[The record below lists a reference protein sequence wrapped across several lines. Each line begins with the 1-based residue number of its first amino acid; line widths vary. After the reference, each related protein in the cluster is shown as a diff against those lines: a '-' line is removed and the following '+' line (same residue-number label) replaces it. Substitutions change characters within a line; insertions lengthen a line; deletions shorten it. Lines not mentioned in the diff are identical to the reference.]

1 MQARE
6 EQLLLQLSRPIDSSR
21 TTCPLLSK
29 KMERKLLVFLV
40 VSSIWS
46 VFLPF
51 VLANPVEDKQAL
63 LDFLE
68 SISHSPRLN
77 WNKDSSVCQS
87 WTGVK
92 CSADESRVI
101 ALRLPGAG
109 LRGIIPPNTLSRLTA
124 IQLLNLR
131 MNRLSGSFPPD
142 FSNFRNLTG
151 LYLQRNNFSGPLPQ
165 DWSVWK
171 NLTVL
176 DLSYNHFDG
185 SIPSSISN
193 LTYLTYF
200 NLENNSLWGEIPD
213 LILPQLLQLNV
224 ANNHLTG
231 PVPPSLKRFPSSAFL
246 GNNVSFD
253 SDAVPPALPLQPPTA
268 QPKKENK
275 KLTGSALLGIVIGAC
290 VVGFTASAVLMICC
304 CSNRTSSADG
314 PNAGATEKKQRKVS
328 SKKKGGAALEKPDK
342 EEKQLVFFEGCNYAF
357 DLEDLLTASA
367 EVLGKGTHGTAYKA
381 ALTDTTTVVVVKRLK
396 EVAAGRKEFE
406 QQMEMI
412 GRIRHENVVPLRAYY
427 CSKDEKLLVYDYY
440 SPGSVS
446 SLLHGGRGGEGRAPL
461 EWETRLKIAIGTARG
476 LDLIHKQNGGKLV
489 HGNLKASNVF
499 LNSKGHGCISDVALA
514 PVMNQV
520 PPQLVRITGYRAP
533 EVTDSRKPTQASDVY
548 SLGVILLEL
557 LTGKSPV
564 HATGSDE
571 VVHLVRWVHSVVR
584 EEWTAEVFDVEL
596 LRYPNIEEEMVEMLQ
611 IGMACVVRVPE
622 QRLKISDVVGMV
634 EGIRRMGSTDP
645 PTSEIKSEH
654 SSSTATPVA
663 AEAASSSALQAQ
675 IASAVIIQ
683 PQVGSSAASQ
693 SQAGLPSATTH
704 VCMDIVLVQ
713 PWSLLKEA
721 LQLRVKF
728 LLDIAP
734 ALVTVHLQN
743 AIATSLSRTN
753 RLVDASDHTVSVN
766 PQEPDDGL
774 DSKANLNFLVERCL
788 ILQYLHHST
797 ISFLPLKVSCDNGQ
811 KISLGRKSQGR
822 GSYSRLSGGDIGPE
836 PPKQSTKRELGK
848 LMFPQDCG
856 YKFEIEDML
865 RASAEVLGR
874 GSFGT
879 SYKGNLEDG
888 PTIAV
893 KRLKMANTATTEF
906 EKLTEK
912 ISSIRHENVATLR
925 AYYCDKHERLLV
937 YDYYD
942 RGSMSSLLHGKE
954 GKVVAPMTWDNRL
967 KMAIGAGRGI
977 VHIHRQEGGKLF
989 HGNLKPSNILV
1000 NSQGYG
1006 IVSDVL
1012 FPSLMNHVERQPT
1025 TKYEAPEVA
1034 VNGRSQQSD
1043 VYSFGVL
1050 LLELLVRKFEPAP
1063 SNGELRDF
1071 VQWGKGVS
1079 REVDN
1084 GEIFDI
1090 PLRDQPS
1097 ILKELQ
1103 EAFHL
1108 GILCVQKLPEERP
1121 KMVHVVFLLEEFL
1134 H

>member
-1 MQARE
+1 MPAFASNNSSPFSTFSFSFIINSPLAHHSLISLSPTTQQCVALDIVRSISRLLPLLWLAGCCWFQVPGME

-704 VCMDIVLVQ
+704 
-713 PWSLLKEA
+713 
-721 LQLRVKF
+721 
-728 LLDIAP
+728 
-734 ALVTVHLQN
+734 
-743 AIATSLSRTN
+743 
-753 RLVDASDHTVSVN
+753 
-766 PQEPDDGL
+766 
-774 DSKANLNFLVERCL
+774 
-788 ILQYLHHST
+788 
-797 ISFLPLKVSCDNGQ
+797 
-811 KISLGRKSQGR
+811 
-822 GSYSRLSGGDIGPE
+822 
-836 PPKQSTKRELGK
+836 
-848 LMFPQDCG
+848 
-856 YKFEIEDML
+856 
-865 RASAEVLGR
+865 
-874 GSFGT
+874 
-879 SYKGNLEDG
+879 
-888 PTIAV
+888 
-893 KRLKMANTATTEF
+893 
-906 EKLTEK
+906 
-912 ISSIRHENVATLR
+912 
-925 AYYCDKHERLLV
+925 
-937 YDYYD
+937 
-942 RGSMSSLLHGKE
+942 
-954 GKVVAPMTWDNRL
+954 
-967 KMAIGAGRGI
+967 
-977 VHIHRQEGGKLF
+977 
-989 HGNLKPSNILV
+989 
-1000 NSQGYG
+1000 
-1006 IVSDVL
+1006 
-1012 FPSLMNHVERQPT
+1012 
-1025 TKYEAPEVA
+1025 
-1034 VNGRSQQSD
+1034 
-1043 VYSFGVL
+1043 
-1050 LLELLVRKFEPAP
+1050 
-1063 SNGELRDF
+1063 
-1071 VQWGKGVS
+1071 
-1079 REVDN
+1079 
-1084 GEIFDI
+1084 
-1090 PLRDQPS
+1090 
-1097 ILKELQ
+1097 
-1103 EAFHL
+1103 
-1108 GILCVQKLPEERP
+1108 
-1121 KMVHVVFLLEEFL
+1121 
-1134 H
+1134 

>member
-1 MQARE
+1 
-6 EQLLLQLSRPIDSSR
+6 
-21 TTCPLLSK
+21 
-29 KMERKLLVFLV
+29 
-40 VSSIWS
+40 
-46 VFLPF
+46 
-51 VLANPVEDKQAL
+51 
-63 LDFLE
+63 
-68 SISHSPRLN
+68 
-77 WNKDSSVCQS
+77 
-87 WTGVK
+87 
-92 CSADESRVI
+92 
-101 ALRLPGAG
+101 
-109 LRGIIPPNTLSRLTA
+109 
-124 IQLLNLR
+124 
-131 MNRLSGSFPPD
+131 
-142 FSNFRNLTG
+142 
-151 LYLQRNNFSGPLPQ
+151 
-165 DWSVWK
+165 
-171 NLTVL
+171 
-176 DLSYNHFDG
+176 
-185 SIPSSISN
+185 
-193 LTYLTYF
+193 
-200 NLENNSLWGEIPD
+200 
-213 LILPQLLQLNV
+213 
-224 ANNHLTG
+224 
-231 PVPPSLKRFPSSAFL
+231 
-246 GNNVSFD
+246 
-253 SDAVPPALPLQPPTA
+253 
-268 QPKKENK
+268 
-275 KLTGSALLGIVIGAC
+275 
-290 VVGFTASAVLMICC
+290 
-304 CSNRTSSADG
+304 
-314 PNAGATEKKQRKVS
+314 
-328 SKKKGGAALEKPDK
+328 
-342 EEKQLVFFEGCNYAF
+342 
-357 DLEDLLTASA
+357 
-367 EVLGKGTHGTAYKA
+367 
-381 ALTDTTTVVVVKRLK
+381 
-396 EVAAGRKEFE
+396 
-406 QQMEMI
+406 
-412 GRIRHENVVPLRAYY
+412 
-427 CSKDEKLLVYDYY
+427 
-440 SPGSVS
+440 
-446 SLLHGGRGGEGRAPL
+446 
-461 EWETRLKIAIGTARG
+461 
-476 LDLIHKQNGGKLV
+476 
-489 HGNLKASNVF
+489 
-499 LNSKGHGCISDVALA
+499 
-514 PVMNQV
+514 
-520 PPQLVRITGYRAP
+520 
-533 EVTDSRKPTQASDVY
+533 
-548 SLGVILLEL
+548 
-557 LTGKSPV
+557 
-564 HATGSDE
+564 
-571 VVHLVRWVHSVVR
+571 
-584 EEWTAEVFDVEL
+584 
-596 LRYPNIEEEMVEMLQ
+596 
-611 IGMACVVRVPE
+611 
-622 QRLKISDVVGMV
+622 
-634 EGIRRMGSTDP
+634 
-645 PTSEIKSEH
+645 
-654 SSSTATPVA
+654 
-663 AEAASSSALQAQ
+663 
-675 IASAVIIQ
+675 
-683 PQVGSSAASQ
+683 
-693 SQAGLPSATTH
+693 
-704 VCMDIVLVQ
+704 MDIVLVQ

-788 ILQYLHHST
+788 ILH
-797 ISFLPLKVSCDNGQ
+797 
-811 KISLGRKSQGR
+811 
-822 GSYSRLSGGDIGPE
+822 GGDIGPE